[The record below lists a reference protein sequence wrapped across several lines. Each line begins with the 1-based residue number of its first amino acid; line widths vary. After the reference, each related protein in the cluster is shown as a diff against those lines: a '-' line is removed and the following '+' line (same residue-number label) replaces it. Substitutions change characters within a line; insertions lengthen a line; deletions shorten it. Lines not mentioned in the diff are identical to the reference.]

1 MDRPT
6 WTWWLQNVSK
16 AFLLAFFL
24 FLFKIIIFFMQQS
37 VKGSGLLQVSSRNSS
52 YPTPTCE
59 GMKSS
64 IRLNCD
70 SPEVVSKQT
79 TSKLC
84 FLGWICEILQFTFPK
99 KPHVLA
105 VQVALNLELQVPGN
119 YPKTRETVAGCFVSS
134 NFDGWN
140 LGELWDQL
148 TSRWWKLQQFFCLQI
163 FYKIFSIKSIFSFS
177 YYWWFQ

>member
-1 MDRPT
+1 
-6 WTWWLQNVSK
+6 
-16 AFLLAFFL
+16 
-24 FLFKIIIFFMQQS
+24 MQQS

-84 FLGWICEILQFTFPK
+84 FLGWICKIIQFAFPK

-134 NFDGWN
+134 NFDG
-140 LGELWDQL
+140 
-148 TSRWWKLQQFFCLQI
+148 
-163 FYKIFSIKSIFSFS
+163 
-177 YYWWFQ
+177 

>member
-1 MDRPT
+1 MFLCFFSLATILLRLKKIKDSGEFFFKTHVVT
-6 WTWWLQNVSK
+6 WTD
-16 AFLLAFFL
+16 LLGLGGCKMLAKLFCLHFFL

-79 TSKLC
+79 TSKNLNC
-84 FLGWICEILQFTFPK
+84 VFWGGSVKFSNLRFLR
-99 KPHVLA
+99 
-105 VQVALNLELQVPGN
+105 NLM
-119 YPKTRETVAGCFVSS
+119 C
-134 NFDGWN
+134 
-140 LGELWDQL
+140 
-148 TSRWWKLQQFFCLQI
+148 WWCR
-163 FYKIFSIKSIFSFS
+163 
-177 YYWWFQ
+177 